1 MKFKNIFLI
10 LIIFLSV
17 GVSCKR
23 EKTDGTVPVI
33 MEEKKVP
40 EAAVEAKDPPVSEEL
55 LVTSLFLSGRL
66 QTADKSLPIGS
77 YLKNDSYGV
86 YKKKIHDHWTQY
98 KKLIYDPLVEWRKKN
113 IPKVDNKLVFY
124 PFSGPDFPNAN
135 ALYPDAQEYIMI
147 GLEPGGFEPNID
159 SMNKDRVMKG
169 LFEIVASQDS
179 ISRLNFYMTNKM
191 KQNISASVFKGTAP
205 VILTY
210 FGLLGFKPLSLRSIA
225 VNDEGNIEYLT
236 QKEIDEK
243 YKSGNVSVEFI
254 FLDAEGRKKKLIYF
268 SANVA
273 NEGIAAKPNV
283 MKFLEK
289 KESFVSTFKAASYL
303 VHYANFSKIKDY
315 VISKAEMIVMD
326 DTGPRISDL
335 KKDFDITVYGKYT
348 RPIALWPGM
357 YQSALM
363 DLHTKQKPAPINF
376 RFGYGTLHGTHH
388 LMLAKRKEKTGTPS
402 EPPKDAP
409 AKGKSAPPVPET
421 PAKGK

>member
-17 GVSCKR
+17 AVSCKR
-23 EKTDGTVPVI
+23 EKTDGTVPVV

-40 EAAVEAKDPPVSEEL
+40 EAATAAAEVKDPPVSEEL

-66 QTADKSLPIGS
+66 QTVDKSVPIGS

-86 YKKKIHDHWTQY
+86 YKKKIHDHWAQY

-147 GLEPGGFEPNID
+147 GLEPGGLEPNID
-159 SMNKDRVMKG
+159 AMPKEKVMKG

-210 FGLLGFKPLSLRSIA
+210 FGLLGFKPLSLRSIT

-236 QKEIDEK
+236 QKDIAEK
-243 YKSGNVSVEFI
+243 YKNGNVSVEFI
-254 FLDAEGRKKKLIYF
+254 FLDAEGRKKKLTYF

-273 NEGIAAKPNV
+273 NEGITAKPNV
-283 MKFLEK
+283 MKYLEK

-315 VISKAEMIVMD
+315 AVSRAEMIVMD

-348 RPIALWPGM
+348 KPIALWPNM
-357 YQSALM
+357 YQASLT
-363 DLHTKQKPAPINF
+363 DLHNKQKPAPIHF

-388 LMLAKRKEKTGTPS
+388 LILAKRKE
-402 EPPKDAP
+402 
-409 AKGKSAPPVPET
+409 KSAPPVPET